1 MSKVLDLAVEDE
13 VIDYCANEICGKE
26 IFFGQP
32 VTKIGHGLVCSGK
45 CLVEKIGAV
54 TIIAG
59 REVKQESEQEVTD
72 PQL

>member
-1 MSKVLDLAVEDE
+1 MSKVLDLIADE
-13 VIDYCANEICGKE
+13 VIDYCANELCGKE
-26 IFFGQP
+26 IYFGQP
-32 VTKIGHGLVCSGK
+32 VTRIGHELVCSGK
-45 CLVEKIGAV
+45 CLVEKVGAI